1 MHRIDTATAVD
12 GRFVNKD
19 PDHSIRATKLNA
31 EWFNSVQEEL
41 MHLLES
47 AGIDADDDDDTQ
59 VEAAIKALLS
69 GSSVVVYSA
78 VSAGVQ
84 HYVKISGN
92 GLYFSHLH
100 NGEEVLD
107 SFFTRN
113 ALNVRSGQIN
123 AGDITSSG
131 TLNAN
136 ALNVNGQF
144 SCNNIEISNILQAL
158 SASVGALSVS
168 GNASFASGKTVSMNG
183 QTNVANLNASG
194 SLTGSLKGSFA
205 HDTSSYW
212 LLDSPTDLGQIDAGK
227 PRRFVAGQRVCFCNT
242 SSSAIVL
249 MFKVMKGSITQIS
262 RSLEPGKFLDCVV
275 IGQDGSDWV
284 YSHADSLAD

>member
-1 MHRIDTATAVD
+1 MHRIDAD
-12 GRFVNKD
+12 GNVNGMFSD
-19 PDHSIRATKLNA
+19 GNA
-31 EWFNSVQEEL
+31 EQGALATVIDAKWLNGIQEEL

-47 AGIDADDDDDTQ
+47 AGIDPDDDDDTQ

-69 GSSVVVYSA
+69 GTSTVTYSVVA
-78 VSAGVQ
+78 AGVQ
-84 HYVKISGN
+84 HYVKISGH
-92 GLYFSHLH
+92 GLYFSHLY
-100 NGEEVLD
+100 NGEEITD

-113 ALNVRSGQIN
+113 AINIGNKQIS

-131 TLNAN
+131 TINAN
-136 ALNVNGQF
+136 ALNVAGEFN
-144 SCNNIEISNILQAL
+144 CNDLSISGSLQSL
-158 SASVGALSVS
+158 SASIGILSVS
-168 GNASFASGKTVSMNG
+168 NGASFAAGKNVSMNG
-183 QTNVANLNASG
+183 QTNIESLNAKG
-194 SLTGSLKGSFA
+194 SIKGSFV